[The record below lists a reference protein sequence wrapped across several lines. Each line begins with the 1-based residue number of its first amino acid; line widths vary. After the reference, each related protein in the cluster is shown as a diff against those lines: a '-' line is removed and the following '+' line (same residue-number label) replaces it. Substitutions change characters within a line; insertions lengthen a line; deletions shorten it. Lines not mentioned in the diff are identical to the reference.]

1 MSQQNTYM
9 DWRKDKLPAFGAD
22 GTVVIEDGNQFSRVV
37 PLEPSQTHVLATVL
51 SRAFYDQANFRYI
64 IPNEQSRL
72 DLLTGLFRVAI
83 LASQLYGEIYTTQ
96 AVDGGALWI
105 RSGTGLP
112 LRQMMRGGFPSR
124 HLHWKSSDLR
134 RYMNSVAHLDEVHQ
148 RLVRGPHWH
157 LLAVGMEPT
166 KQKRK
171 IGGTL
176 LEPLLLRADS
186 DALPC
191 YVEVFNEKYLPFF
204 KRHGFRIMGCGKIP
218 RGGPDFWAMERTPQ
232 TISL

>member
-1 MSQQNTYM
+1 
-9 DWRKDKLPAFGAD
+9 
-22 GTVVIEDGNQFSRVV
+22 
-37 PLEPSQTHVLATVL
+37 
-51 SRAFYDQANFRYI
+51 
-64 IPNEQSRL
+64 
-72 DLLTGLFRVAI
+72 
-83 LASQLYGEIYTTQ
+83 
-96 AVDGGALWI
+96 
-105 RSGTGLP
+105 
-112 LRQMMRGGFPSR
+112 
-124 HLHWKSSDLR
+124 
-134 RYMNSVAHLDEVHQ
+134 MNSVAHLDEVHQ